1 MERSKLAPFFKRR
14 PRVHYEKSSKN
25 KAPKKWAIK
34 PLFGVYLWDVLTKKI
49 PARGRATQQK
59 RSATHYEL
67 PTAGLVRETGLEPVR
82 QRHTH
87 LKRACLPVPAFS
99 HIPVCTEH
107 YCSSARII
115 IASESP
121 AVNRFFITFS
131 RNTPESAA
139 ADRYSAVC
147 PPPY

>member
-14 PRVHYEKSSKN
+14 QLVHYEKSSKN

-82 QRHTH
+82 QRHTP
-87 LKRACLPVPAFS
+87 LKRACLPIPAFS

-107 YCSSARII
+107 LLLKREDYYSIRIACCQQI
-115 IASESP
+115 FYY
-121 AVNRFFITFS
+121 FFAEYS
-131 RNTPESAA
+131 RICRS
-139 ADRYSAVC
+139 RSV
-147 PPPY
+147 